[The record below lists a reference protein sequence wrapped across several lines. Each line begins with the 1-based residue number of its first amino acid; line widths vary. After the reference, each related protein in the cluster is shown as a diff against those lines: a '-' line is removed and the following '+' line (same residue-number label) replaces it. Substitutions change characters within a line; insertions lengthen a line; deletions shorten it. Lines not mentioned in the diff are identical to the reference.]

1 MPNLARNFQPVIENL
16 QGEIFPSFQNN
27 IVVLMNPSTTST
39 PENFKVFI
47 AKNKKKKFII
57 FIHLKIFSNI
67 WAFIIISLLLD
78 NIK

>member
-1 MPNLARNFQPVIENL
+1 MPNLAGNFQPVIENL

-47 AKNKKKKFII
+47 AKNKKKN
-57 FIHLKIFSNI
+57 L
-67 WAFIIISLLLD
+67 
-78 NIK
+78 